1 MFLIQINTNQM
12 RVYPYTQLI
21 SVNEEQILIQMKQR
35 RLCIEGTRLSLSAMD
50 EEEIWIKGEFR
61 KVELSDE

>member
-35 RLCIEGTRLSLSAMD
+35 RLCIEGKRLSLSAMD
-50 EEEIWIKGEFR
+50 EVEIWIKGEFR

>member
-21 SVNEEQILIQMKQR
+21 SVNEEQILMKQR
-35 RLCIEGTRLSLSAMD
+35 RLCIEGKRLSLSAMD